1 MKKVATT
8 SILAFSLAVGGCAS
22 NGGLASASTNGCSTG
37 MSTAAGALAGALA
50 GYVISQKNGNS
61 SAQNNRAIA
70 LGALAGG
77 VSGYGACIAI
87 NETIRKKSDAQVK
100 QEYTQKYG
108 VLPAQTKIE
117 QYTTNIDS
125 GQTVRAGEKVYVS
138 SNIYVI
144 EGQREPILTIKETIS
159 IKDENGQI
167 LGRTGIKDM
176 KQADGNSGDFANSF
190 TLTVPD
196 AKGHYVVETGVL
208 VNGNQVAKRSKP
220 ITFI

>member
-87 NETIRKKSDAQVK
+87 NERV
-100 QEYTQKYG
+100 
-108 VLPAQTKIE
+108 
-117 QYTTNIDS
+117 
-125 GQTVRAGEKVYVS
+125 
-138 SNIYVI
+138 
-144 EGQREPILTIKETIS
+144 IS
-159 IKDENGQI
+159 IVSRSLYFYRLEKIVFFCQ
-167 LGRTGIKDM
+167 
-176 KQADGNSGDFANSF
+176 
-190 TLTVPD
+190 
-196 AKGHYVVETGVL
+196 KGL
-208 VNGNQVAKRSKP
+208 
-220 ITFI
+220 

>member
-1 MKKVATT
+1 MKKVSTISVLVVT
-8 SILAFSLAVGGCAS
+8 LAVGGCAS
-22 NGGLASASTNGCSTG
+22 NGGVATSTNGGCNTA
-37 MSTAAGALAGALA
+37 MSTAVGTLLGAAA
-50 GYVISQKNGNS
+50 GYAISKNNGNS
-61 SAQNNRAIA
+61 SAQNNSAIA

-87 NETIRKKSDAQVK
+87 NETIRKKTDAQVK

-108 VLPAQTKIE
+108 TLPAQTKIE

-125 GQTVRAGEKVYVS
+125 GRTVRVGEKVYVS
-138 SNIYVI
+138 SSIYVI
-144 EGQREPILTIKETIS
+144 EGQKQPILSIKETIA
-159 IKDENGQI
+159 IKNENGEM
-167 LGRTGIKDM
+167 LGKMGVKDM
-176 KQADGNSGDFANSF
+176 KQIDGNSGDFGNSF

-196 AKGHYVVETGVL
+196 AKGNYIVETGVL